1 MITKK
6 MWYEFFSLEVVDSYS
21 WFCTDGEITPRDKSI
36 LTICLGILTPITI
49 FLDIIGIP
57 VEILYVIL
65 KRKYEEELKEVRN
78 ERNK

>member
-6 MWYEFFSLEVVDSYS
+6 MWYEFFSLEVVDTYS

-36 LTICLGILTPITI
+36 LTILLGILTPITVM
-49 FLDIIGIP
+49 LDIIGIP
-57 VEILYVIL
+57 VEILYVLL
-65 KRKYEEELKEVRN
+65 KRKYERELKD

>member
-1 MITKK
+1 MLTKK
-6 MWYEFFSLEVVDSYS
+6 MWYAFFSLEVVDSYS
-21 WFCTDGEITPRDKSI
+21 WLCTAEEITPRDKSI

-57 VEILYVIL
+57 IEILYVIL
-65 KRKYEEELKEVRN
+65 KKQYERELKEVKN

>member
-6 MWYEFFSLEVVDSYS
+6 MWYEFFSLEVVDTYS
-21 WFCTDGEITPRDKSI
+21 WLCTYGEITPRDKAFM
-36 LTICLGILTPITI
+36 TIVLGIITPITV

-57 VEILYVIL
+57 VEILYVVL
-65 KRKYEEELKEVRN
+65 KRKYERELKD